1 MFAHKNKGLHG
12 FQGKPSLVAHTAAT
26 VPGTLACSLLMQSA
40 VKISTVH
47 CVEQAE
53 AAEESL
59 DGASVS

>member
-1 MFAHKNKGLHG
+1 M
-12 FQGKPSLVAHTAAT
+12 AAT
-26 VPGTLACSLLMQSA
+26 VPGTLARSLLMQSA